1 MLHPKKN
8 DHLVGNECQVQE
20 QMILDI
26 SIVHGQ
32 QFELRKGSQAHSK
45 NKKGDL
51 TTN

>member
-8 DHLVGNECQVQE
+8 DHPVGNECQVQE
-20 QMILDI
+20 QMIPNI
-26 SIVHGQ
+26 SKVHGQ
-32 QFELRKGSQAHSK
+32 QFELRKGGQARSK